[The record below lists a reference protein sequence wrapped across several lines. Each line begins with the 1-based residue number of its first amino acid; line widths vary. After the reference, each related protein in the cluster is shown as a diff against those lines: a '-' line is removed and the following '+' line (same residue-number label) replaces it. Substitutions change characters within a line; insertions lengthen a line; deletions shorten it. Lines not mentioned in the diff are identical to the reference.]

1 MIASTHDESDADLL
15 GGVARRLA
23 LRINKPKKSVESK
36 SILAA
41 LHALLDGADSES
53 SKARLALQMHI
64 AQVAERLVAG
74 LPVVESDP
82 MLSTEEAAQMMDCSR
97 PYVAMLID
105 QDQLPGATKTAGGH
119 RKVPQSSV
127 KSWVAAHKVS
137 GSADYRAAAR
147 AAGMYDIPE
156 SVYVK
161 AASKRSK
168 RERA

>member
-1 MIASTHDESDADLL
+1 MIAATQEKYDADLL

-23 LRINKPKKSVESK
+23 SRINKPKKSVEPK

-53 SKARLALQMHI
+53 REARLALQMHI

-74 LPVVESDP
+74 LPAVESDP
-82 MLSTEEAAQMMDCSR
+82 MLSTEDAAQMMGCSR

-127 KSWVAAHKVS
+127 KAWIAAHKVG

-147 AAGMYDIPE
+147 DAGMYDVPE
-156 SVYVK
+156 TAYVR
-161 AASKRSK
+161 AAKRGK
-168 RERA
+168 REHA